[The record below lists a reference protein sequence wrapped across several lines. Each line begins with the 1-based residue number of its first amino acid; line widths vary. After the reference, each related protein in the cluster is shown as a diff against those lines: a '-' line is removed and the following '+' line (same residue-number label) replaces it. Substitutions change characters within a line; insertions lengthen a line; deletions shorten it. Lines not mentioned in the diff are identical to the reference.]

1 MGNSRM
7 SVQITEQKI
16 LNALKSVKMP
26 GQNIDIISADA
37 VSNVAIKEGNIG
49 LTIEINPDQA
59 STADTLKTAVENAVD
74 AIRVL
79 SVSVILTAHKPSS
92 TSTSETPTGCKNN
105 DENLLK
111 PARHVIAVASG
122 KGGVGKSTT
131 SINWRLL
138 FPHKA

>member
-1 MGNSRM
+1 M

-59 STADTLKTAVENAVD
+59 RQQ
-74 AIRVL
+74 IR
-79 SVSVILTAHKPSS
+79 
-92 TSTSETPTGCKNN
+92 
-105 DENLLK
+105 
-111 PARHVIAVASG
+111 
-122 KGGVGKSTT
+122 
-131 SINWRLL
+131 
-138 FPHKA
+138 